1 MRHGKATMRS
11 ILDIFGWLA
20 VLGGVV
26 LTVRALLLNTHLR
39 SDETSPSRRPSL
51 GLTPEGRQAL
61 FKGLLLLILGHILK
75 DVLPNFV
82 DQLPGV

>member
-1 MRHGKATMRS
+1 MRS

-39 SDETSPSRRPSL
+39 SDEQTPARRPTV
-51 GLTPEGRQAL
+51 GLTSEGKRTL
-61 FKGLLLLILGHILK
+61 LRGILLLILGHILK
-75 DVLPNFV
+75 DVLPSFV
-82 DQLPGV
+82 DQLPGA